1 MKKRIASILWPALGI
16 GGFIA
21 VWAVSSRV
29 VDNALMLPSPL
40 VVLDG
45 FRDLLADGSLLRDL
59 RASLHRVLVG
69 YAIAA
74 GLAVPLA
81 LVLAYFE
88 ILRRIFLPV
97 ITLLRPIPP
106 IAWIPLAILWF
117 GLGDKPAYFITAVA
131 SFFPIFINAF
141 SGGVSVETD
150 HLNAARCLGAGRWS
164 MIRRIYLPSSLPQV
178 WTGLRIGLGQSW
190 MAVVTAELIAAPSG
204 LGFLIQMSRLNLET
218 PHVLVGMLVIGV
230 VGAFMTTLLGQAER
244 FVLPWRRTL
253 AHG

>member
-1 MKKRIASILWPALGI
+1 MRRLRALLWPASGI

-21 VWAVSSRV
+21 IWAVSSVV
-29 VDNALMLPSPL
+29 VDNPLMLPGPL
-40 VVLDG
+40 VVAG
-45 FRDLLADGSLLRDL
+45 SFRELLADGSLARDL
-59 RASLHRVLVG
+59 KSSLHRVLVG
-69 YAIAA
+69 YAFASGA
-74 GLAVPLA
+74 AVPLA
-81 LVLAYFE
+81 LVLAYFGR
-88 ILRRIFLPV
+88 LRRTVLPV

-164 MIRRIYLPSSLPQV
+164 MIRRVYLPSSLPQV
-178 WTGLRIGLGQSW
+178 WTGLRIGLGQAW

-218 PHVLVGMLVIGV
+218 PHVLAGMVVIGV
-230 VGAFMTTLLGQAER
+230 VGAFMFLLLGWAER
-244 FVLPWRRTL
+244 IVLPWRRTPL
-253 AHG
+253 HG